1 VRGHNASLLF
11 VHPRG
16 DGVRLAEG
24 SDDRGRLSGLED
36 WVRHSKLCVSKG
48 GRRACVLPLDK
59 IILVVCLVLR
69 FVKSES
75 HHIHIGCD
83 IVRETLGG
91 E

>member
-1 VRGHNASLLF
+1 MRGHDTALLI

-36 WVRHSKLCVSKG
+36 WVRHSKLWGSKG
-48 GRRACVLPLDK
+48 VRRACVLPLDK
-59 IILVVCLVLR
+59 IILGVSLVLR

-83 IVRETLGG
+83 IVGECLGG

>member
-1 VRGHNASLLF
+1 MRGHDTTLLI

-16 DGVRLAEG
+16 DGVRFAEG

-36 WVRHSKLCVSKG
+36 GVRHSKLCVSKG

-59 IILVVCLVLR
+59 IILGVLLVLR

-83 IVRETLGG
+83 KVRE
-91 E
+91 